1 MLADEIKRAVQQ
13 ALNEDLA
20 GLDPAQGDITANLI
34 PPTQQIEAQVITR
47 EDGILAGKAW
57 VEETFAQLSSDIS
70 LHWNCEDGEASTA
83 GQTLFYLSGNARLIL
98 TGERTA
104 LNFLQ
109 SLSGTATLVAGY
121 VKELAGTNTQLLD
134 TRKTLPG
141 MRLAQKYAVRCGGGK
156 NHRMGLFDAY
166 LIKENHIKACGS
178 ILAAV
183 NKAREYHPELA
194 VEVEVESLIEL
205 EEAIVAKADIVMLD
219 NFSLEMTYQAVQ
231 INQRRCKLE
240 VSGNV
245 CQARLAELAKT
256 GVDYISS
263 GALTK
268 NVQALDLSLRV
279 INANNN

>member
-34 PPTQQIEAQVITR
+34 PPSQQIEAQVITR

-57 VEETFAQLSSDIS
+57 VAETFAQLSQDIN
-70 LHWNCEDGEASTA
+70 LQWHCDDGQPITA
-83 GQTLFYLSGNARLIL
+83 GQTLFHISGNARLIL

-109 SLSGTATLVAGY
+109 TLSATATLVADY
-121 VKELAGTNTQLLD
+121 AKELAGSHTQLLD

-156 NHRMGLFDAY
+156 NHRIGLFDAY

-178 ILAAV
+178 IVAAV
-183 NKAREYHPELA
+183 NKAREHHPELA
-194 VEVEVESLIEL
+194 VEVEVENLVEL
-205 EEAIVAKADIVMLD
+205 EEAIAAKADIVMLD
-219 NFSLEMTYQAVQ
+219 NFSLDKTYQAVY
-231 INQRRCKLE
+231 INQGRCKLE
-240 VSGNV
+240 VSGNI
-245 CQARLAELAKT
+245 CKARLAELAKT
-256 GVDYISS
+256 GVDFISS

-279 INANNN
+279 INSSDE

>member
-57 VEETFAQLSSDIS
+57 VEETFAQLSSDIT
-70 LHWNCEDGEASTA
+70 LHWHCDDGEAITA

-141 MRLAQKYAVRCGGGK
+141 
-156 NHRMGLFDAY
+156 
-166 LIKENHIKACGS
+166 IKLSCS
-178 ILAAV
+178 
-183 NKAREYHPELA
+183 
-194 VEVEVESLIEL
+194 
-205 EEAIVAKADIVMLD
+205 AK
-219 NFSLEMTYQAVQ
+219 
-231 INQRRCKLE
+231 
-240 VSGNV
+240 
-245 CQARLAELAKT
+245 
-256 GVDYISS
+256 
-263 GALTK
+263 
-268 NVQALDLSLRV
+268 
-279 INANNN
+279 